1 MLEPQKKIEMLK
13 NKMQESRK
21 TLDNSKTSDHPAVT
35 AVTAAIVALIMST
48 IRITL
53 FYYAINI
60 ILDKFKFNTFSFLE
74 CFLIFSAIVGIIKE
88 TAVKQKTHEN

>member
-1 MLEPQKKIEMLK
+1 MLEPHKKIEMLK

-21 TLDNSKTSDHPAVT
+21 TLDNSKTSDNPSVT
-35 AVTAAIVALIMST
+35 AITAAIVALIMFA

-60 ILDKFKFNTFSFLE
+60 ILDKFKFDAFSFLE

>member
-21 TLDNSKTSDHPAVT
+21 TLDDDKTSSNPVAT
-35 AVTAAIVALIMST
+35 AFAALILYVL
-48 IRITL
+48 RIIL
-53 FYYAINI
+53 FYYAINVV
-60 ILDKFKFNTFSFLE
+60 LDKFKFESFSFLE

-88 TAVKQKTHEN
+88 TAVKQ